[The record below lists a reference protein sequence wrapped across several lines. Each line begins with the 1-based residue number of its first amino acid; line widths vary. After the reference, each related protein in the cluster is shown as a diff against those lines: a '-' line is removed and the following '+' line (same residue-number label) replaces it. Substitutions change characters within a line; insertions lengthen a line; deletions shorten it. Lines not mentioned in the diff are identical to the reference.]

1 MRKKVKSF
9 PFFSLVGFVPLCL
22 ISLCSCKSNALTQYY
37 GTYYLVSDF
46 FDGEEQCSLT
56 INKDNTFQ
64 IVYRNET
71 HNGTYMSREVD
82 NKTGFLSRSGIIVDE
97 WIPNKNEVSS
107 YYLHL
112 KTIDNYDSLPDVLIK
127 FFNRYINF
135 EYSQYL
141 YIHTFA
147 NKDSYVKYGATK
159 NSVIEKIDDSHVFK
173 EIYYYRYYGPARD
186 ANGNDIPPEVIR
198 ENDPDFGFVQITET
212 K

>member
-1 MRKKVKSF
+1 MRKKFKSF
-9 PFFSLVGFVPLCL
+9 PFFSFVGFVPLCL

-82 NKTGFLSRSGIIVDE
+82 NQTGFLSRSGIIVDE

-127 FFNRYINF
+127 FFNNNF
-135 EYSQYL
+135 YNYQQYL

-147 NKDSYVKYGATK
+147 TK
-159 NSVIEKIDDSHVFK
+159 TSFDKFGLTKRNMIEKTDDSHIYK
-173 EIYYYRYYGPARD
+173 EIYYFRN
-186 ANGNDIPPEVIR
+186 ANPIYNSDGTEVPFEERIA
-198 ENDPDFGFVQITET
+198 NDPPFGFVQVTNR
-212 K
+212 